1 MIRVV
6 LAGELPALARQL
18 RDRGAE
24 VVYTGPAAP
33 EHVAAVA
40 VQEDPD
46 AVAVAERAD
55 EVAALLAERG
65 ADDIAV
71 LAAAEALDWLDTAGE
86 RTHHPR

>member
-1 MIRVV
+1 MIRIL
-6 LAGELPALARQL
+6 LAGELPALAREL

-33 EHVAAVA
+33 ERIAAVA

-65 ADDIAV
+65 APDIVV
-71 LAAAEALDWLDTAGE
+71 LSAADALGWLGTAGE